1 VVNLVDRDRIQ
12 DKLASLEN
20 QLRSLREKQSI
31 PLEKYRKDG
40 DLQAVVERRL
50 QNSIQVC
57 IDIGMHI
64 VTEEGPR
71 KPESY
76 ADIFTV
82 LEEMGTLDSELGGK
96 MREKAG
102 FRNVL
107 AHEYAEIIDEK
118 VYNHLQDLDAFERF
132 AESISDHFL

>member
-1 VVNLVDRDRIQ
+1 MVSLVEESRIKE
-12 DKLASLEN
+12 KLASLEE
-20 QLRSLREKQSI
+20 QLKSLREKQSI
-31 PLEKYRKDG
+31 PLEKYRRDG

-50 QNSIQVC
+50 QNSIQAC

-76 ADIFTV
+76 SDIFIV
-82 LEEMGTLDSELGGK
+82 LEEMDVLGTELS
-96 MREKAG
+96 RELQEKAG

-107 AHEYAEIIDEK
+107 AHEYAKIINKK
-118 VYNHLQDLDAFERF
+118 VYRQLQDLGVFEEF
-132 AESISDHFL
+132 ARKINDKFL